1 MGDLLEKAVEDLS
14 PKTCPFKVL
23 IYLAFKGASQPS
35 EISDGTGIPA
45 GSVRPSLR
53 SLLERGYVIQL
64 EDGAYRS
71 NVAFT
76 DIISDLI
83 ARSKKYVET
92 ARALNP

>member
-1 MGDLLEKAVEDLS
+1 LDDLLEKAVEDLS

-23 IYLAFKGASQPS
+23 VYLAFKGASQPS

-45 GSVRPSLR
+45 GTVRPALR

-71 NVAFT
+71 NITFT
-76 DIISDLI
+76 EIISDLY
-83 ARSKKYVET
+83 ARRKEMDET
-92 ARALNP
+92 ARAFSL